1 VFKKI
6 LHTTSL
12 KTNIVANFSGNGFMA
27 VINLLFIPV
36 YLKYIGSEGYGLIG
50 VFASIQSILYI
61 LDSGLSTTLNKEL
74 AGLSSG
80 VSNKQKIVN
89 LVKTLETIY
98 WPVALLVGLT
108 AVIISYFLATGW
120 VQAKGLS
127 EETVLHA
134 FLILSITLV
143 FQFPVGFYTGGLL
156 GLQRH
161 LLYNI
166 VRVFFAIVK
175 NVGAVFLLIYYSN
188 SVIVFF
194 TWNLIITV
202 LIVLIYRFLLR
213 RLIASAPL
221 KAKFDATELK
231 RVAKFSGGMAAI
243 SLSAILMLQADKVVL
258 SKTIL
263 LADFGYYTIAVTLGM
278 AVLQIVGPVAQ
289 SFFPKFSYLASL
301 NNQDQL
307 KDTYHTCCQLVSIII
322 FPASLILIFF
332 TKEVLLLWTHNAI
345 TVEKTWFIARLFA
358 IGTAINAVASILFS
372 FTFAL
377 NWTKFA
383 VYISL
388 YYTIIITP
396 SIALITWLYGTTGAA
411 WCWILFNVVNLIFV
425 PYVVHNK
432 FLKGD
437 LFAWFWNDTFK
448 PFMGCFIFIFSIHAL
463 IPTSKFTPLVV
474 LVFLA
479 LTGITSI
486 VISITFSGKIK
497 SDLIKLLAK
506 KNSMSKEKVAVSH
519 DGNR

>member
-108 AVIISYFLATGW
+108 AVIISYFLATSW

-134 FLILSITLV
+134 FFILSITLV
-143 FQFPVGFYTGGLL
+143 FQFPVGFYAGGLL

-161 LLYNI
+161 LLYNA

-175 NVGAVFLLIYYSN
+175 NAGAVLLLIYYSN

-194 TWNLIITV
+194 TWNFIITV
-202 LIVLIYRFLLR
+202 LTVLCYRFLLR
-213 RLIASAPL
+213 GLIAGDSL
-221 KAKFDATELK
+221 KAKFDSGELK

-243 SLSAILMLQADKVVL
+243 SLSAILMMQADKVVL

-301 NNQDQL
+301 NNLDQL
-307 KDTYHTCCQLVSIII
+307 KDTYHRCCQLVSIIV
-322 FPASLILIFF
+322 FPASLILIIY
-332 TKEVLLLWTHNAI
+332 TKEVLMLWTHNAV
-345 TVEKTWFIARLFA
+345 TVENTWHIAKLFS
-358 IGTAINAVASILFS
+358 IGTALNAMTSILFS

-377 NWTKFA
+377 NWTRFA
-383 VYISL
+383 FYVSVVCAL
-388 YYTIIITP
+388 VVTP
-396 SIALITWLYGTTGAA
+396 AIAFVTWIYGPPGAA
-411 WCWILFNVVNLIFV
+411 FCWVILNALYLIFV

-432 FLKGD
+432 FLKGE
-437 LFAWFWNDTFK
+437 LFTWYWKDTFK
-448 PFMGCFIFIFSIHAL
+448 PLVACFIFIFLTHFIFSTTYFTTVEMFFFLGLLGLSAIFITILFSAKIKNDL
-463 IPTSKFTPLVV
+463 YLVLSK
-474 LVFLA
+474 
-479 LTGITSI
+479 
-486 VISITFSGKIK
+486 KIK
-497 SDLIKLLAK
+497 SK
-506 KNSMSKEKVAVSH
+506 
-519 DGNR
+519 

>member
-1 VFKKI
+1 MLKK
-6 LHTTSL
+6 LLLTTSL
-12 KTNIVANFSGNGFMA
+12 KANIVANFSGNGFMA

-80 VSNKQKIVN
+80 VSNKQRIVN
-89 LVKTLETIY
+89 LVKTLETVY
-98 WPVALLVGLT
+98 WPVAILVG
-108 AVIISYFLATGW
+108 IIALAASWFLATSW

-134 FLILSITLV
+134 FFILSITLV
-143 FQFPVGFYTGGLL
+143 FQFPVGFYAGGLL

-161 LLYNI
+161 LLYNA
-166 VRVFFAIVK
+166 VRVLFAIVK
-175 NVGAVFLLIYYSN
+175 NIGAVLLLMYYSN

-194 TWNLIITV
+194 TWNFIITV
-202 LIVLIYRFLLR
+202 LTVLCYRFLLR
-213 RLIASAPL
+213 GLIAGDSF
-221 KAKFDATELK
+221 KAKFDLGELK

-278 AVLQIVGPVAQ
+278 AVLQIVNPVAQ
-289 SFFPKFSYLASL
+289 SFFPKFSYLAAL
-301 NNQDQL
+301 NKQDQL
-307 KDTYHTCCQLVSIII
+307 KETYHSCCQLVSIII
-322 FPASLILIFF
+322 FPASLVIIFF
-332 TKEVLLLWTHNAI
+332 TKEVLLLWTHNAT
-345 TVEKTWFIARLFA
+345 TVENTWYVARLFS

-383 VYISL
+383 VYISI
-388 YYTIIITP
+388 YYAIIITP
-396 SIALITWLYGTTGAA
+396 SIAIITWLYGTTGAGY
-411 WCWILFNVVNLIFV
+411 CWIVFNVINLVFV
-425 PYVVHNK
+425 PYVIHKK

-437 LFAWFWNDTFK
+437 LFPWFWNDTFK
-448 PFMGCFIFIFSIHAL
+448 PFISCLIFILLIHTLIPISQFTPTEIFIFL
-463 IPTSKFTPLVV
+463 I
-474 LVFLA
+474 
-479 LTGITSI
+479 LTGIMSV
-486 VISITFSGKIK
+486 VISTIFSGKIK
-497 SDLIKLLAK
+497 RDLIKLLTK
-506 KNSMSKEKVAVSH
+506 K
-519 DGNR
+519 